1 VDTGQS
7 DDPPFRRIGIVGLG
21 LIGGSIALAARQAWP
36 TVRLV
41 AAVRREHPQARQV
54 VDEIVTDVAALA
66 PCDLIVVAVPI
77 DRVPE
82 CLLEL
87 SRSGTRAVVT
97 DVSSTKRQ
105 VMAAATAA
113 GLPSFVGGHPMAGG
127 ERPGL
132 DCARGD
138 LFRGRPW
145 ILVKATGTPAADAQ
159 LERFAIGLGAVV
171 RWMDAE
177 THDRTV
183 AYVSHLPQIV
193 AAALMNAADAALG
206 TAGQAVAGN
215 AFGEMTRLAS
225 SPPEMWTAV
234 LGENRDYVRE
244 ALARFIREL
253 PADPAGVEPGD
264 WVREALTQSGEA
276 RARWRATSKP
286 RG

>member
-1 VDTGQS
+1 MDTGQS
-7 DDPPFRRIGIVGLG
+7 DDPPFRRIGIAGLG
-21 LIGGSIALAARQAWP
+21 LIGGSIALATRQAWP

-54 VDEIVTDVAALA
+54 VDEIVTDVGALA
-66 PCDLIVVAVPI
+66 SCDLIIVAVPI
-77 DRVPE
+77 DRVPA
-82 CLLEL
+82 CLSDLA
-87 SRSGTRAVVT
+87 RTGTTALVT

-105 VMAAATAA
+105 IMAAATAA

-132 DCARGD
+132 DCARAD

-145 ILVKATGTPAADAQ
+145 ILVQGTATPATDAQ
-159 LERFAIGLGAVV
+159 LERFAAGLGAVV

-183 AYVSHLPQIV
+183 AYVSHLPQMV

-206 TAGQAVAGN
+206 TAGHAVAGN

-234 LGENRDYVRE
+234 LGENRDFVRE

-253 PADPAGVEPGD
+253 PVEPGGAD
-264 WVREALTQSGEA
+264 PGAWAEDALGRSGEA
-276 RARWRATSKP
+276 RARWRGTLPP